1 MIFNENDLLKYTE
14 NDMSLSS
21 ELLQMAFQDIPEF
34 LNKTREER
42 SREQIPA
49 SAEFLHKIKG
59 IAGCIGAV
67 SIHRIAAEMEQELK
81 QSGNADYFDEHIPE
95 LQGSVEEFFKHPA
108 VMKYSG

>member
-14 NDMSLSS
+14 NDVSLST
-21 ELLQMAFQDIPEF
+21 ELLQMAIQDIPEF
-34 LNKTREER
+34 LKKTREER
-42 SREQIPA
+42 SNEQIQA

-67 SIHRIAAEMEQELK
+67 SIHRIAAEMELEMK
-81 QSGNADYFDEHIPE
+81 QSGNGYYFDEHIPE
-95 LQGSVEEFFKHPA
+95 LQESVREFFKDPA